1 MKWLFAVLVAL
12 NIIVF
17 GGMVASRVA
26 EKQRN
31 ASVPAQSVGVPQQQP
46 PSAPVE
52 ILRPAAVST
61 PEWVAVPTPVAAA
74 SEAAAS
80 AASEPES
87 EEARLAREKAEQE
100 AKEKEA
106 KELEEKARKER
117 EEKAKREQL
126 EKEKAKREQE
136 QQKAAEAKKE
146 SSQCIS
152 SASVTLNEDDYH
164 RIKGLLRQWPHA
176 ASRTVEKRNA
186 SGEDGQ
192 VQKTYRVLVSA
203 DGDAAAMLDS
213 LAAKGFSGSIYEG
226 SISVGVTGSRSAAQ
240 VLISRL
246 ATAGFGGTR
255 IHEQEERSASS
266 GGGLSVAKMQVT
278 FMDVD
283 DKSVQ
288 EIQKVVS
295 RYGKLNRRACR

>member
-26 EKQRN
+26 AKQGN

-46 PSAPVE
+46 PQAAPVE
-52 ILRPAAVST
+52 ILRPAAVSA
-61 PEWVAVPTPVAAA
+61 PEMAAA
-74 SEAAAS
+74 STPVAAAS

-87 EEARLAREKAEQE
+87 EEARLARLKAEQE
-100 AKEKEA
+100 AKEKET
-106 KELEEKARKER
+106 KDLEEKARKER
-117 EEKAKREQL
+117 EEKARREQL

-146 SSQCIS
+146 SSQCTS

-186 SGEDGQ
+186 SGEAGQ

-213 LAAKGFSGSIYEG
+213 LAAKGFSGSIHEG
-226 SISVGVTGSRSAAQ
+226 SISVGVTRSRSAAQ

-246 ATAGFGGTR
+246 ATAGFGGTSIR
-255 IHEQEERSASS
+255 EQEDQSAASD
-266 GGGLSVAKMQVT
+266 GGLSVAKMQVT

-283 DKSVQ
+283 DKSAQ
-288 EIQKVVS
+288 EIQNVVS
-295 RYGKLNRRACR
+295 RYGKLNRKACR

>member
-31 ASVPAQSVGVPQQQP
+31 ASVPAQSVGVPQQQQP
-46 PSAPVE
+46 QAAPVE
-52 ILRPAAVST
+52 ILRPAEVST
-61 PEWVAVPTPVAAA
+61 PEWVAVQTPVG
-74 SEAAAS
+74 AAS

-87 EEARLAREKAEQE
+87 EEARLARLKAEQE

-106 KELEEKARKER
+106 KELEEKNRKER
-117 EEKAKREQL
+117 EEKARREQL

-146 SSQCIS
+146 SSQCTS

-176 ASRTVEKRNA
+176 ASRTVEKRNT
-186 SGEDGQ
+186 SGEAGQ

-255 IHEQEERSASS
+255 IHEQEERSAYSEGS
-266 GGGLSVAKMQVT
+266 LSVAKMQVT
-278 FMDVD
+278 FMNVD
-283 DKSVQ
+283 DKSAQ